1 MSKYKDGGAA
11 VTLAQPRLRKPVV
24 NTQRVPDQE
33 DAFQMP
39 QLRNKRKAP
48 ESPTQMTDKAVK
60 VVKRSALGNVT
71 NAAPTTTTN
80 ATGALAKKT
89 VLQQIDNLKIDN
101 KLPKVSKGKAI
112 KVTVL
117 EIKGCHVLR
126 FRFKMEAQCTAL

>member
-11 VTLAQPRLRKPVV
+11 VTLAQPAAAQPRLRRP
-24 NTQRVPDQE
+24 RVPDQE

-48 ESPTQMTDKAVK
+48 ESPTKIMDKAVK

-71 NAAPTTTTN
+71 NAAAPTTT
-80 ATGALAKKT
+80 GPLMSKKT

-101 KLPKVSKGKAI
+101 KLPKVS
-112 KVTVL
+112 
-117 EIKGCHVLR
+117 E
-126 FRFKMEAQCTAL
+126 